1 MDRGGVARVA
11 RLLVPLALAVTVG
24 LVLAACASGD
34 EAKDGEGA
42 AADARPTA
50 IPTVAR
56 QISAPVADTPVPTA
70 DISNTPP
77 KVVVSETTPST
88 KPDDGW
94 FVRTVAPL
102 GDERGL
108 CIKLWGWTPTNIKF
122 DVPAISHTCKHG
134 WWNME
139 GRFDRAALDRGRLE
153 MPYFERCLEAASSET
168 GASLFAKPCDEGPL
182 QRFSFVETGRIV
194 LASNPELCMSVPD
207 EPHID
212 AGGDDFWMNG
222 LILEACSE
230 QGTERQVWTFTEP
243 L

>member
-1 MDRGGVARVA
+1 MGEPEQKRVRGRFTGAVEAA
-11 RLLVPLALAVTVG
+11 WMLLVSV
-24 LVLAACASGD
+24 ASAILLLGGCGGD
-34 EAKDGEGA
+34 DTQS
-42 AADARPTA
+42 TA
-50 IPTVAR
+50 SRA
-56 QISAPVADTPVPTA
+56 A
-70 DISNTPP
+70 DISSTPP

-88 KPDDGW
+88 KADEGW

-122 DVPAISHTCKHG
+122 DVPVISHTCKHG

-139 GRFDRAALDRGRLE
+139 GRFDRGALDRGRLE
-153 MPYFERCLEAASSET
+153 MPFFKRCLEADSSDS
-168 GASLFAKPCDEGPL
+168 GASLFAKPCEEGPL
-182 QRFSFVETGRIV
+182 QRFSFVETGHIV

-207 EPHID
+207 EPHRD
-212 AGGDDFWMNG
+212 AGGDNFWMNG

-230 QGTERQVWTFTEP
+230 QGTERQLWTFTEP